1 MAYGS
6 GGQNGSADLPYLGIT
21 TDHRG
26 PRIVLRLRGELDVS
40 NRDRLRQ
47 VLDRLLESSPQAV
60 VVDLAKL
67 SFADCGSL
75 SVLVSA
81 HQRLARQGQ
90 RLILTDPQPLV
101 RRLLAVTGL
110 DTVFRLG
117 DPDGLENSPG

>member
-1 MAYGS
+1 MAHRS
-6 GGQNGSADLPYLGIT
+6 CGQDDPAGLPYLSIT
-21 TDHRG
+21 TEHHG
-26 PRIVLRLRGELDVS
+26 QRIVLRLRGELDVS
-40 NRDRLRQ
+40 NLNNLRQ
-47 VLDRLLESSPQAV
+47 ALDRLLEPGPQAL

-90 RLILTDPQPLV
+90 GLILTDPQPLV

-110 DTVFRLG
+110 DTVFSLG

>member
-1 MAYGS
+1 
-6 GGQNGSADLPYLGIT
+6 
-21 TDHRG
+21 
-26 PRIVLRLRGELDVS
+26 
-40 NRDRLRQ
+40 
-47 VLDRLLESSPQAV
+47 
-60 VVDLAKL
+60 VDLAKL

-90 RLILTDPQPLV
+90 GLILTDPQPLV

-110 DTVFRLG
+110 DTVFSLG